1 MTIEFHSFTR
11 TWIGFFSGDI
21 SEEDLKQGAFTFN
34 CTREYLFPA
43 RDEIDVTGPTH
54 PCEITW
60 VNDPGIQPSPHKQVN
75 TGKVPRNHV
84 SGDIQHPFET
94 FLSIVRERD
103 LNGWVTFRD
112 DEERKA
118 LYDVRDKHFRDVQVI
133 EDIVTRRWKSVV
145 RHLEK
150 WGFPDKKDVENFYFF
165 FPSAGRHP
173 DVLDR

>member
-1 MTIEFHSFTR
+1 MTIEFQSFTR

-34 CTREYLFPA
+34 CTREYLFPT

-60 VNDPGIQPSPHKQVN
+60 VNDPGVHPSPHKQVN
-75 TGKVPRNHV
+75 TGRVPRNHV

-118 LYDVRDKHFRDVQVI
+118 LYLSHIQI
-133 EDIVTRRWKSVV
+133 
-145 RHLEK
+145 
-150 WGFPDKKDVENFYFF
+150 
-165 FPSAGRHP
+165 
-173 DVLDR
+173 